1 MTSQPGQQT
10 TAIHTLTNKAR
21 SKGNQAMKAGELL
34 E

>member
-10 TAIHTLTNKAR
+10 TAIHALSNKAR
-21 SKGNQAMKAGELL
+21 SKGNQAIKAGELL